1 MAGCLT
7 VYVKKDALKKCL
19 FCEMVFFQAIFLRSI
34 ILVHPVVILIW
45 IKKVAVR
52 DLSANNKRL
61 HFHDMFLRNGTRQNI
76 SRLFKLLEYILS
88 VLKPNWGMM
97 IFYCH

>member
-7 VYVKKDALKKCL
+7 VYVKKDAFKKCL
-19 FCEMVFFQAIFLRSI
+19 FYEMVFFQAIFLRSI

-52 DLSANNKRL
+52 DLSANNKRFR
-61 HFHDMFLRNGTRQNI
+61 FHDLVLRNGARQNI
-76 SRLFKLLEYILS
+76 SKLFKLL
-88 VLKPNWGMM
+88 
-97 IFYCH
+97 